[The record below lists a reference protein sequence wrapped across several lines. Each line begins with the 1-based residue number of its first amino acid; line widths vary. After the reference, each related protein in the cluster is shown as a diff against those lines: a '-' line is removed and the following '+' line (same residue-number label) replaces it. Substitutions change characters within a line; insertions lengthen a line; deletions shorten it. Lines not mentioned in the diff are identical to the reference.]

1 MHLRLDDVDGPGT
14 AVLTVESVHRDQAG
28 EQRVLNALGDFPA
41 VGVDDGVVGHQ
52 MTDIADEQQTAA
64 GQGEFRT
71 VGGGV
76 GTVIV
81 EHPGEGVTALGH
93 RLGQIAP
100 VESEPVAVAEHL
112 VIGVDGGHRIL
123 EVHDRGD
130 RGLQHHILDAGR
142 VGRSDGRHRVD
153 LDLDM
158 QSVVDQQHRRGCGRV
173 AEISGELSR
182 IGQSGDITVGKRDL
196 EFTLGDHKSR
206 DVRVLTRAQRN
217 DIVEEPLRVGDHRVA
232 AHPVVARARLRA
244 ALGADDVGAVEGVI
258 ERTPARVR
266 GIERKARIENGH
278 HQLRT
283 GGRGDFGIHTRG
295 RDGEVGRFS
304 HQVSDIGQELP
315 VLTGVDPADDA
326 RAVPLVDLGL

>member
-1 MHLRLDDVDGPGT
+1 MHR
-14 AVLTVESVHRDQAG
+14 HQAG
-28 EQRVLNALGDFPA
+28 EQRILNTLGDFLA

-76 GTVIV
+76 GTVLV

-130 RGLQHHILDAGR
+130 CRLQHDILDAGR

-158 QSVVDQQHRRGCGRV
+158 QSVVDQQHRRGRRRV

-182 IGQSGDITVGKRDL
+182 IGQAGDITVGKRDL

-206 DVRVLTRAQRN
+206 DIRVLTRAQRN
-217 DIVEEPLRVGDHRVA
+217 DIVEEPLRVGDHFVA

-244 ALGADDVGAVEGVI
+244 AVGADDVGAVEGVV

-266 GIERKARIENGH
+266 RIERKPRVENGH

-283 GGRGDFGIHTRG
+283 GG
-295 RDGEVGRFS
+295 
-304 HQVSDIGQELP
+304 
-315 VLTGVDPADDA
+315 
-326 RAVPLVDLGL
+326 